1 MIICPNC
8 GSTNDE
14 NTKVCRKCGALL
26 PVSTKPP
33 RLRVP
38 FGNREKE
45 EDTDKKK
52 KETQGSQQARTP
64 RANNHAPAEVR
75 FFNSD
80 NSSSESNKNIEL
92 QEIPMSEQSYESEK
106 KEKAE
111 PETSQK
117 ARKEYLQEID
127 PSPFDGSMFASDPI
141 ERSSRTQPQPI
152 PEGRTQ
158 QAQTQQPETQSS
170 PSNQIQGRQKQ
181 LEKDMRDVLGFLSK
195 KLQVPQSKQE
205 VEEKKLTSEEI
216 EIEEKELKPESLN
229 EILKQLLNI
238 DIQVEASALINRDGT
253 ILASAISDRISDTL
267 FATIGQNLSMMGSD
281 IIEGLSAGSLQS
293 ISVRGTEGVLDLAPI
308 DPQNPNLSKMLLI
321 IFSNPKVKS
330 GVINIAT
337 NMVRKQVK
345 EYLGI
350 N

>member
-1 MIICPNC
+1 
-8 GSTNDE
+8 
-14 NTKVCRKCGALL
+14 
-26 PVSTKPP
+26 
-33 RLRVP
+33 VP
-38 FGNREKE
+38 FGNKEKE
-45 EDTDKKK
+45 KDADTKK
-52 KETQGSQQARTP
+52 KEKKRTP
-64 RANNHAPAEVR
+64 QPRSPQTSNHAPAEVR

-80 NSSSESNKNIEL
+80 NSSSDNKNNIEL
-92 QEIPMSEQSYESEK
+92 QEIPMDEQSYETQT

-111 PETSQK
+111 SEASQK
-117 ARKEYLQEID
+117 ARREYLQEID

-141 ERSSRTQPQPI
+141 ERSSRPQPH
-152 PEGRTQ
+152 PLPGNRTQ
-158 QAQTQQPETQSS
+158 QAPSQQPETQRP

-181 LEKDMRDVLGFLSK
+181 LEKDMRDVLGFLSE
-195 KLQVPQSKQE
+195 KLQAPQSKRKAQDT
-205 VEEKKLTSEEI
+205 KPASKEI
-216 EIEEKELKPESLN
+216 QLEEKELKPESLN

-308 DPQNPNLSKMLLI
+308 DSQNPNLSKMLLI

-350 N
+350 E